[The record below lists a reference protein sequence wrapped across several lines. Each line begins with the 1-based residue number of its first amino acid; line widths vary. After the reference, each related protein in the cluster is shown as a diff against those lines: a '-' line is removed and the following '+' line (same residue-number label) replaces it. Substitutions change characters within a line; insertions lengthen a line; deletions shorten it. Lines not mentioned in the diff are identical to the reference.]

1 MRGSTVSILSV
12 LYKRLHCINNVLY
25 ERFFHCIY
33 RNLSNHIKHMKE
45 HKFFSKTQAPPT
57 TEGVEPTTEEALK
70 QRNSSLQGRVHVLQ
84 EHNRRLEGCISQLKL
99 ISEMVNI
106 REIRGQGSER
116 T

>member
-1 MRGSTVSILSV
+1 MRGSTVSMQSV
-12 LYKRLHCINNVLY
+12 LYERLHCINNVLY
-25 ERFFHCIY
+25 ERFHCIY
-33 RNLSNHIKHMKE
+33 RNLSNHLKHMKK

-99 ISEMVNI
+99 ISEMVNV
-106 REIRGQGSER
+106 REVKGQGSER